1 MNPAHVLVTG
11 GATGIGL
18 GITRLLLNKGMRV
31 SVCSR
36 RPEPLS
42 AVEALGAETLTWDL
56 VQPLGLI
63 HKLTPLTHLV
73 HCAGNDN
80 NDAIGSWSMSGFQET
95 MALHALATAM
105 LMQEW
110 AAQAPTGGCFVGVA
124 STLGRRSAPGK
135 AAYSAAK
142 AAMLS
147 ICQSGALELAP
158 KRLRVNAVLPGVVET
173 EMTRAPRTP
182 RADIGQQLTELA
194 ELHPLGRLGTPSEV
208 AEAVAYLLEAQ
219 WTTGA
224 ELVVDGGLSL

>member
-1 MNPAHVLVTG
+1 MSKPHVLVTG

-18 GITRLLLNKGMRV
+18 GITQHLLAQGMRV

-36 RPEPLS
+36 RPEPLA
-42 AVEALGAETLTWDL
+42 AVAKLGVEVLPWDL
-56 VQPLGLI
+56 TQPGGLI
-63 HKLTPLTHLV
+63 HKLSPLTHFV
-73 HCAGNDN
+73 HCAGNDKN
-80 NDAIGSWSMSGFQET
+80 HAIGEWTMADFQET
-95 MALHALATAM
+95 MALHAIAAAM

-135 AAYSAAK
+135 AAYAAAK

-147 ICQSGALELAP
+147 ICQTGAMELAP
-158 KRLRVNAVLPGVVET
+158 RGLRVNAVLPGVVET
-173 EMTRAPRTP
+173 AMTRAPRSP
-182 RADIGQQLTELA
+182 GADIDEQLAALA
-194 ELHPLGRLGTPSEV
+194 ALHPLGRLGTAAEV
-208 AEAVAYLLEAQ
+208 AQAVAYLLGAQ

>member
-1 MNPAHVLVTG
+1 MSPPHVLVTG

-18 GITRLLLNKGMRV
+18 GITKHLLKKGMRV

-42 AVEALGAETLTWDL
+42 AVEALGAETLSWDL
-56 VQPLGLI
+56 YQPLGLI
-63 HKLTPLTHLV
+63 HKLAPLTHLV

-80 NDAIGSWSMSGFQET
+80 NDAIGSWSMSAFQET
-95 MALHALATAM
+95 MALHAVAAAM

-110 AAQAPTGGCFVGVA
+110 AAQAPSGGCFVGVS

-158 KRLRVNAVLPGVVET
+158 KGLRVNAVLPGVVET
-173 EMTRAPRTP
+173 DMTRTP
-182 RADIGQQLTELA
+182 RSPGADIDAQLAALSA
-194 ELHPLGRLGTPSEV
+194 LHPLGRLGTATEV
-208 AEAVAYLLEAQ
+208 AEAVAYLLAAQ